1 MKKLVNPLNV
11 EPLWRQNRS
20 LENIKKEVY
29 LLSKYYIDIEDR
41 EMGDFLFQVY
51 LHLCDYRNLLFSLEE
66 HIDKANPHGY

>member
-11 EPLWRQNRS
+11 EPLWRQDRS

-29 LLSKYYIDIEDR
+29 LLSKYYINIEDR

-66 HIDKANPHGY
+66 HIDKAKPHGY